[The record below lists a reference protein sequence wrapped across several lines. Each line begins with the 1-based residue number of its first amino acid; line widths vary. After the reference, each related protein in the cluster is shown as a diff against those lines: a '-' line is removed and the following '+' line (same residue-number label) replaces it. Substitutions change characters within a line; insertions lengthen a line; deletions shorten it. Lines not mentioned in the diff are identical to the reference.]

1 MHHHEAQNNPQYS
14 YRFARRYHEIVNFC
28 LLRPELC
35 NRMSLREEF
44 NDLQPAHLEKL
55 MLQLVHDGFASSE
68 AALSAAPLPPQQLQL
83 TAPSSTAVPT
93 PTSSPQK
100 QPLPT
105 KNTGRVAVP
114 FSQESMSKSKRERYS
129 TIAEPIFQSKR
140 QRVTN

>member
-1 MHHHEAQNNPQYS
+1 
-14 YRFARRYHEIVNFC
+14 
-28 LLRPELC
+28 
-35 NRMSLREEF
+35 MSLREEF

-68 AALSAAPLPPQQLQL
+68 AALSEAPLPPQQLQL